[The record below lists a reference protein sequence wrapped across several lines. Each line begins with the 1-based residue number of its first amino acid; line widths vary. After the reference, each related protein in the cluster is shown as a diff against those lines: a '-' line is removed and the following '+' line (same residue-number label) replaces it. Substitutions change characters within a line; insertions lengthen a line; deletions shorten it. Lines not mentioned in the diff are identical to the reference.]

1 VLAGGGKMKC
11 DERLPLFIF
20 PVLGDFHPE
29 KIMLHAEQKV
39 IDKLLSLSLVRQED
53 LKWKSWLR

>member
-1 VLAGGGKMKC
+1 MLAGGGKMKC

-39 IDKLLSLSLVRQED
+39 IDKLLFLSLVRQEV
-53 LKWKSWLR
+53 